1 MARSPKAFQTCNSFH
16 ISALESKW
24 TLTST
29 RLQLTLASLDTDTHA
44 VPQSAIL
51 SIYTNFRGIGKNKVM
66 DMLTAAVGGYPLTL
80 DLKVDAREIKKK
92 REDETQERFNERPF
106 LYFNIDKD
114 EKKVLDGMALGPYLE
129 ALSNGDKLG
138 GAWNSTSKPL
148 IIFIGNDPLQL
159 KSLGEFSAHRIHY
172 YEIESVGEQ
181 FINEQGYPDFPN
193 YKLKVS
199 KTMMGEIGKRAA
211 EQVPQLQP
219 RHS

>member
-1 MARSPKAFQTCNSFH
+1 MDPYIYQM
-16 ISALESKW
+16 
-24 TLTST
+24 
-29 RLQLTLASLDTDTHA
+29 QLTLASLDTDTHA

-66 DMLTAAVGGYPLTL
+66 DMLAAAVGGYPLTL

-181 FINEQGYPDFPN
+181 FINKQGYQDFPN